1 MALSPCS
8 CAIPD
13 MWRNYLLSLSFAN
26 LVYIRAWSD
35 LLPIGPEDLM
45 YRKTLPGL
53 GLYFAIAGDV
63 LALSLLTFLLIC
75 LAPKLPRWVQ
85 PVLLVAAVAMV
96 ALALHA
102 VSPKGF
108 LHNGLF
114 GFPALGVFCVG
125 VAVLAFAFPARTF
138 RVARG
143 VALAAVPCLAI
154 TFLEPWFYVPFQS
167 PLPPDPPLAQRLP
180 GSPPVR
186 VLWIIFDEWDQ
197 RLSFPDRALG
207 IHLPVIDNLAARS
220 FTATRALAAEG
231 GMMPVSRMATTDAL
245 PILLY
250 GKRIVDSGVE
260 GAANRVI
267 VFDDGTSTVFG
278 GGNSIF
284 AQVRALGW
292 NSAVAGWYL
301 PYCRD
306 FGSQL
311 TDCYWDVKYELRSSA
326 SPTVPG
332 AAPALFEAAGN
343 ETRMLFET
351 TMFSAF
357 GPSLVLTRHASEY
370 QVLLAAARRY
380 AADPSIGLAFIHFNI
395 PHAPY
400 FYDPQVGRLGHY
412 GYSETLYN
420 SSLEWVD
427 RSVGEILSSLSRAG
441 LDSKTAIIL
450 SSDHPERNFTPDPY
464 VPFIVH
470 LPGRETGW
478 VSVRPF
484 PTIETANLVLA
495 IARGEVKSSLEVEHF
510 LTISSR
516 HAR

>member
-1 MALSPCS
+1 
-8 CAIPD
+8 

-35 LLPIGPEDLM
+35 LLPISPEDLV

-53 GLYFAIAGDV
+53 SLYFAIAGDV
-63 LALSLLTFLLIC
+63 LALSLFTFLVIC
-75 LAPKLPRWVQ
+75 LAPKLPGWLR
-85 PVLLVAAVAMV
+85 PILLVSAIAMV
-96 ALALHA
+96 LLALHA
-102 VSPKGF
+102 VSPRGF

-114 GFPALGVFCVG
+114 GFPVLGLVCAA
-125 VAVLAFAFPARTF
+125 VAALAFAFPARTF
-138 RVARG
+138 RVAQG
-143 VALAAVPCLAI
+143 AALAAVPCLAV
-154 TFLEPWFYVPFQS
+154 TFLQSPFSLLFQS
-167 PLPPDPPLAQRLP
+167 RLPPDPPLAQRLP

-186 VLWIIFDEWDQ
+186 VLWIVFDEWDQ
-197 RLSFPDRALG
+197 RLSFPGRAPG
-207 IHLPVIDNLAARS
+207 IHLPVIDSLAGRS
-220 FTATRALAAEG
+220 FAANRALAPEAG
-231 GMMPVSRMATTDAL
+231 IVPVSRMATTDAV

-260 GAANRVI
+260 GAATRII
-267 VFDDGTSTVFG
+267 VFDDDASTVFG

-284 AQVRALGW
+284 ARIRAQGW

-311 TDCYWDVKYELRSSA
+311 TDCYWDVRYELRSSP
-326 SPTVPG
+326 S
-332 AAPALFEAAGN
+332 PALFDAAMD

-351 TMFSAF
+351 TMFSPF
-357 GPSLVLTRHASEY
+357 GRSLVLTRHAGEY
-370 QVLLAAARRY
+370 QALLAAARRY

-400 FYDPQVGRLGHY
+400 FYDPKLGRLGHY
-412 GYSETLYN
+412 GYSEALYN
-420 SSLEWVD
+420 SSLQWVD
-427 RSVGEILSSLSRAG
+427 RSVGEVLSSLSGAG

-470 LPGRETGW
+470 LPGADAGW
-478 VSVRPF
+478 VSIEPF
-484 PTIETANLVLA
+484 STIETASLVLA
-495 IARGEVKSSLEVEHF
+495 IARGEVKSSSDVERF
-510 LTISSR
+510 LASSSSP
-516 HAR
+516 AR